1 MANKVNI
8 KIEGLKELEKDFK
21 RLTKGFKP
29 AEVQKAAVDSAEI
42 IRADAERRAPLGPTG
57 NLKKSNIV
65 KTLDRNKK
73 RPSAIAAVDRKVAP
87 HAHLLEFG
95 TSKMAANPFFRPAVE
110 SQGNRAAE
118 NFRTGLEKLVKKA
131 VKSK

>member
-8 KIEGLKELEKDFK
+8 KIDGLKELEKDFK
-21 RLTKGFKP
+21 RLTKCFKP
-29 AEVQKAAVDSAEI
+29 EEIKKVAVDSAEI
-42 IRADAERRAPLGPTG
+42 IRADAARRAPLGPTG

-95 TSKMAANPFFRPAVE
+95 TAKMSAKPFFRPAVE
-110 SQGNRAAE
+110 SQGDKAASK
-118 NFRTGLEKLVKKA
+118 FRDSLEKLVKEA